1 MKIINNMLSYLNLL
15 CTLFLTRRMQDIFLC
30 LSKVNIR
37 VASWSE
43 REGNSQSVKIRNTKW
58 LWPVLLCSLYHLL
71 VTTATA
77 LELLLPQLGLAVAT
91 VSPELKLAGEDML
104 VVVVGS
110 HWDHMSASWV
120 LISISRRSGFC
131 WILAKTGS
139 VNYSWE
145 SDHSVQFMN
154 C

>member
-37 VASWSE
+37 VASWSAREYSQWAPRPE
-43 REGNSQSVKIRNTKW
+43 RLS
-58 LWPVLLCSLYHLL
+58 PVLLCSLYHLL

-77 LELLLPQLGLAVAT
+77 LELLLPQLGLDVAM
-91 VSPELKLAGEDML
+91 VSPELKLAGEDMMMM
-104 VVVVGS
+104 VGS
-110 HWDHMSASWV
+110 HWVHMSASRV

-131 WILAKTGS
+131 RILAKTDC
-139 VNYSWE
+139 VNYSWL
-145 SDHSVQFMN
+145 SDHSVQFMK